1 MKAYQIMNNDAMWET
16 LERSASDCYYAII
29 RATDRADWWE
39 SWVIFEDTL
48 NAGGFMT
55 EVFRE
60 VKGNTG

>member
-1 MKAYQIMNNDAMWET
+1 MKAYQIMNGNARWPTQDRT
-16 LERSASDCYYAII
+16 ASDCDYAII
-29 RATDRADWWE
+29 RATDRADWEE